1 MSRTKLSH
9 LMDAETWMDAHTAI
23 NMDFADEILTRPA
36 EIPVENNI
44 AGPMLF
50 SRASVINSLMDK
62 LAAKCHIKKP
72 EIPERSVDSLM
83 KRLDLIKQTMIIPLK
98 HFPSQLIFFI
108 SFLCHIV
115 IYAFILLDQ
124 LFIANGIHRIP
135 IKTGII
141 IIRYGDQISFPKI
154 RKVLVLKISVEL
166 PTNGIKSNAFCIL

>member
-1 MSRTKLSH
+1 MKTGMSRTKLSH

-23 NMDFADEILTRPA
+23 DMGFADEILTRPA

-44 AGPMLF
+44 AGSMLF

-98 HFPSQLIFFI
+98 DFPRNLFFYLF
-108 SFLCHIV
+108 SLPYCYLCLH
-115 IYAFILLDQ
+115 
-124 LFIANGIHRIP
+124 P
-135 IKTGII
+135 
-141 IIRYGDQISFPKI
+141 S
-154 RKVLVLKISVEL
+154 
-166 PTNGIKSNAFCIL
+166 

>member
-23 NMDFADEILTRPA
+23 DMGFADEILTRPA

-44 AGPMLF
+44 AGPMLCL
-50 SRASVINSLMDK
+50 RASVINSLMDK

-98 HFPSQLIFFI
+98 DFPRNLFFYLF
-108 SFLCHIV
+108 SLPYCYLCLH
-115 IYAFILLDQ
+115 
-124 LFIANGIHRIP
+124 P
-135 IKTGII
+135 
-141 IIRYGDQISFPKI
+141 S
-154 RKVLVLKISVEL
+154 
-166 PTNGIKSNAFCIL
+166 

>member
-1 MSRTKLSH
+1 MGRTKLSH

-98 HFPSQLIFFI
+98 HFPSQLIFLSLLFAI
-108 SFLCHIV
+108 LLFMPSSFLTSS
-115 IYAFILLDQ
+115 L
-124 LFIANGIHRIP
+124 
-135 IKTGII
+135 
-141 IIRYGDQISFPKI
+141 
-154 RKVLVLKISVEL
+154 
-166 PTNGIKSNAFCIL
+166 

>member
-23 NMDFADEILTRPA
+23 DMGFADEILTRPA

-44 AGPMLF
+44 AVPMLF

-98 HFPSQLIFFI
+98 DFPRNLFFLSLFFAI
-108 SFLCHIV
+108 LLFMPSSFLTSS
-115 IYAFILLDQ
+115 L
-124 LFIANGIHRIP
+124 
-135 IKTGII
+135 
-141 IIRYGDQISFPKI
+141 
-154 RKVLVLKISVEL
+154 
-166 PTNGIKSNAFCIL
+166 

>member
-44 AGPMLF
+44 ADPMLF

-98 HFPSQLIFFI
+98 DFPRNLFFYLF
-108 SFLCHIV
+108 SLPYCYLCLH
-115 IYAFILLDQ
+115 
-124 LFIANGIHRIP
+124 P
-135 IKTGII
+135 
-141 IIRYGDQISFPKI
+141 S
-154 RKVLVLKISVEL
+154 
-166 PTNGIKSNAFCIL
+166 